1 MSCEICG
8 RNNCTRSFHSLEEQ
22 EEYDYKR
29 GDRIED
35 AKDKI
40 KRVLIARADGLYWI
54 EHEDE
59 YWVRLDDVID
69 MIDDYS

>member
-22 EEYDYKR
+22 EEYDNNI

-35 AKDKI
+35 AKDKLKI
-40 KRVLIARADGLYWI
+40 ALMARADELYWI
-54 EHEDE
+54 EHEGE

-69 MIDDYS
+69 MIDNYD